1 MYSCTLTRSVHIL
14 HATQVSWVPV
24 GEVKGLVTL
33 AHGLHEHALRYHDTA
48 CAMASKGYAVYAVD
62 HIAHGKT
69 AMTDGMPVVVVE
81 GHLCAG
87 VLSVVGVCEP

>member
-1 MYSCTLTRSVHIL
+1 M
-14 HATQVSWVPV
+14 SWVPV

-48 CAMASKGYAVYAVD
+48 CAMASQGHAVYAVD

-69 AMTDGMPVVVVE
+69 AMTDGTP
-81 GHLCAG
+81 AID
-87 VLSVVGVCEP
+87 LSRSMHVYDISSS